1 MLDELL
7 AQCTQAAWRVSEE
20 ISLRYFTHTG
30 ESAESLGA

>member
-1 MLDELL
+1 MLEELL

-30 ESAESLGA
+30 ESGQSLGA